1 MPSYP
6 GPQGGRAPP
15 AELNFIPNPFI
26 AEPIPAE
33 KCKSCLPGPRHP
45 RIRLRSNRP
54 RRRSHLPS
62 QRWRP
67 ARVTAFR
74 RSSLRSLSA
83 SCSDL
88 SPLGHTWNIPRDA
101 WIRLSRAEENR
112 APITADIPRATQRI
126 QAVSGIRCRFDSAR
140 TNAASIPH
148 YRMRYG
154 KYAYPRVPLDLPSLS
169 FIASLSPRIFRQIFR
184 DVVFPRIYATIISPR
199 GFSSRG
205 ISHFLFIAK
214 RETFNVLDKDSL
226 IVIEDCNRESVYVFL
241 EDACRTVCLQFP

>member
-62 QRWRP
+62 RRWRP

-74 RSSLRSLSA
+74 RSSLRSLST

-112 APITADIPRATQRI
+112 APITADIPRATHRI

-140 TNAASIPH
+140 MNAASISH
-148 YRMRYG
+148 YRTRYG
-154 KYAYPRVPLDLPSLS
+154 KYAYSIRACRWTSRLS
-169 FIASLSPRIFRQIFR
+169 HLSPL
-184 DVVFPRIYATIISPR
+184 YLR
-199 GFSSRG
+199 GFSAKFSATWCFRAFTQRSSRREAFHHEG
-205 ISHFLFIAK
+205 FLIFSLSL
-214 RETFNVLDKDSL
+214 REKHSTF
-226 IVIEDCNRESVYVFL
+226 FL
-241 EDACRTVCLQFP
+241 RIL